1 MNFQVDVLVSEL
13 QTIEICFVFEGD
25 YPACVSVF
33 CIKQNKTKKIANKQN
48 VKTQSITATTKTLF
62 STFFTW

>member
-25 YPACVSVF
+25 YSACVSVLF
-33 CIKQNKTKKIANKQN
+33 KTKQKNSQQKN
-48 VKTQSITATTKTLF
+48 LKTQSVTTTIKTLF